1 MATIN
6 DLVLLYRRQLQKPV
20 KGTNTE
26 LEVRFQKVTQA
37 FFTMIFKKCMS
48 DPAIFKTAKL
58 TQVISTIKT
67 ELSVPA
73 GTLRPMRIREIE
85 FVGGVKKKERIVSK
99 VPLCQPFRTQAYN
112 VALSSE
118 TGDSQSFIADESVLI
133 RTKARVSFMLTIPAV
148 NKADGDFEWRLDL
161 TVVRKIAGGDAGN
174 SLKGIVKDMFKAEPP
189 FDETNLFMILASSDV
204 YLAEVEAEFM
214 GPEHVLD
221 AVRPADITS
230 VVNFVLNM
238 ADPSAVQAV
247 SIQSA
252 IYFAASQIITSPGY
266 LRMFETEL
274 GLKRLLPVSV
284 ALTRESYGSIFPPVG
299 YFVTDKAD
307 GVRALAIVKDRQGFI
322 ITASNRYDY
331 QSSAPS
337 GFQEFTSSIKNHADD
352 TIVDGELCVKDG
364 VFHFYAF
371 DVIMCNGVNLSPMTM
386 AERLAS
392 LDPAVQ
398 ALKAKN
404 VPISAKAYQRVMDG
418 SPAGLE
424 KLFLSVYEKKYDYS
438 IDGMMISNPD
448 SSYVDTTTLKWKSS
462 EHITIDFLA
471 RRAPSSVLGKKP
483 FIDAPGHKLYILC
496 VGIRSDLFRSLGFK
510 MFPWYNELFSL
521 KDSEA
526 YIPIPFAPSDTPYA
540 FMYQHPNE
548 GVAIDGHIVEM
559 RRVLDDKSRTWEMTR
574 RRDDRQVEMAGKKYF
589 GNDFRVAEETWMLTS
604 NPIELR
610 HLWSGVESSYFQNK
624 KDDIY
629 TAQTALNSSV
639 KGRLIRML
647 NHKRWV
653 VDLGA
658 GKGQDLHRYFNSQIL
673 NVIAVDKDSAAL
685 TELVSRKYMIAAKP
699 PHRNEKKVL
708 SGTTVFI
715 LVADVNDKDAGVNES
730 LLALGMPPQGA
741 DAVVCNMAMHYF
753 MSNAASLQHFV
764 SVVAGSVKPG
774 GLVILTAFIGEAV
787 HKLFIDEK
795 IAPNACWNMYESGV
809 LKYSIKRLYSS
820 KTLETAGQK
829 IGVMHPFSKGEYYE
843 EYLVNTKALTA
854 EFGFQHCTV
863 VSKASFS
870 ESVAEFTAR
879 DAAKAA
885 LLTDADRK
893 YSSLYGEITLAKK
906 A

>member
-6 DLVLLYRRQLQKPV
+6 DLVLLYRRQLQN
-20 KGTNTE
+20 KGTNIE

-67 ELSVPA
+67 ESNVPA

-99 VPLCQPFRTQAYN
+99 VPLCQPFRAPAYN

-189 FDETNLFMILASSDV
+189 FDETNLFMLLASSDV

-221 AVRPADITS
+221 TVRPADITS

-371 DVIMCNGVNLSPMTM
+371 DVIMCNGVNMSPMTM

-398 ALKAKN
+398 ALKNKN
-404 VPISAKAYQRVMDG
+404 VPISAKAYQRVTDG

-424 KLFLSVYEKKYDYS
+424 KLFRYVYEKKYDYS

-483 FIDAPGHKLYILC
+483 FIDDPGHKLYILC

-685 TELVSRKYMIAAKP
+685 TELVNRKYMIAAKP

-715 LVADVNDKDAGVNES
+715 LVADINDKDAGVNES

-753 MSNAASLQHFV
+753 MSTAASLQHFV

-809 LKYSIKRLYSS
+809 LKYSIKRLYTS

-879 DAAKAA
+879 DAAKAT
-885 LLTDADRK
+885 LLTDADLK
-893 YSSLYGEITLAKK
+893 YSSLYGEITLTKK